1 MLVVNNP
8 GDEAHTFAQAAHSA
22 WNGCTIADLVFPAF
36 LVVLGVTT
44 QLSLSAHTA
53 RAAHGFPWRAVL
65 RRAGWLMLA
74 GLLLNAYPFFEKH
87 ASAGPSW
94 LPASL
99 AHVMA
104 RLAQLRVTGVLQR
117 ISVVYVAT
125 AVLAHALSPRRFL
138 AALVALLV
146 GYWLLLAWVPAPGY
160 SVAGLLLRETMTTP
174 AATLPVWLDWQLLD
188 WERWGLG
195 WHLWDRARDY
205 DPEGV
210 LSTVAAVATGML
222 GVVAGRELT
231 AQRPL
236 ITRVQRVAVMG
247 ALLVVT
253 GLLWS
258 LALPLNK
265 PLWTSSYALF
275 TAGVAMLGLAG
286 ASWLADVRASD
297 VRASDVRASD
307 VRASDVRAWLVEP
320 WLVFGTNP
328 FLMYIGSEL
337 LASILRSSIKWRVD
351 GRLISTGGAVTRL
364 FTTQGVPAPWASLAW
379 SLLFTVGCWL
389 LVRPL
394 YRRRIFV
401 TL

>member
-1 MLVVNNP
+1 
-8 GDEAHTFAQAAHSA
+8 
-22 WNGCTIADLVFPAF
+22 VFPAF

-44 QLSLSAHTA
+44 QLSLSAHATGA
-53 RAAHGFPWRAVL
+53 PHAFPWRAVL

-87 ASAGPSW
+87 ASAGPAW
-94 LPASL
+94 LPAPL
-99 AHVMA
+99 AHVMT

-138 AALVALLV
+138 AALVALLT
-146 GYWLLLAWVPAPGY
+146 GYWLLLAFVPAPG
-160 SVAGLLLRETMTTP
+160 SNAAGLLLRETMTTP

-195 WHLWDRARDY
+195 WHLWDRARAF

-236 ITRVQRVAVMG
+236 TTRVQRVAVMG
-247 ALLVVT
+247 ALLVVI

-275 TAGVAMLGLAG
+275 TAGVAMIGLAG

-297 VRASDVRASD
+297 VRAR
-307 VRASDVRAWLVEP
+307 LVEP